1 MQVAIVQ
8 YGMGNVASV
17 AKALTAAG
25 AEPLI
30 TDSADALARADAI
43 VLPGVGSFQRGM
55 EELHARNL
63 TAALHRLVRDGGKP
77 FLGICLGLQLTMSHG
92 HEPVPCDG
100 LGWIRGHVL
109 RMDDTQLQVPHV
121 GWNTLQAT
129 GPLLQD
135 FNDEDFYFVHSYHAV
150 PEDAC
155 LITGTTDYGARRV
168 VALRQR
174 NIWAFQFHPEKS
186 QQAGISLLRHFLAQ
200 VHA

>member
-1 MQVAIVQ
+1 
-8 YGMGNVASV
+8 MGNVASV

-55 EELHARNL
+55 EELHRRQL
-63 TAALHRLVRDGGKP
+63 TPALHQLVRDGGKP

-92 HEPVPCDG
+92 HEPADCEG
-100 LGWIRGHVL
+100 LGWIQGHVL
-109 RMDDTQLQVPHV
+109 RMDDSQLQVPHV

-135 FNDEDFYFVHSYHAV
+135 FSGEDFYFVHSYHAV
-150 PEDAC
+150 PEDPSVVA
-155 LITGTTDYGARRV
+155 GTTDYGGRRV
-168 VALRQR
+168 AALRHR
-174 NIWAFQFHPEKS
+174 NIWAVQFHPEKS
-186 QQAGISLLRHFLAQ
+186 QVAGIRLLRHFLAQ
-200 VHA
+200 THA